1 MHGFL
6 CAPEDV
12 PNLRAE
18 LVAYGAAPTV
28 GGPGLLVADCD
39 LSRPDFQLVFLRQL
53 LPEIQSVGAGS
64 IRLWA
69 ERIVD
74 AVRQSGAGSQPWRW
88 HLFPHYQTVNSS
100 HAGENRC
107 RLIHA
112 ALLDQLGR
120 VGRAWRRNLQAPT
133 TAPFLST
140 ESLVQL
146 VLVEPDRGW
155 LSVSSAPSPAQ
166 LRRRISAYPGG
177 EIPIASDPA
186 APSRAFAK
194 LLEAEGRMG
203 RRISTGETCVDL
215 GACPGSWTYVAL
227 SRGARVVAVDR
238 SPVRSDLLQNPRLRF
253 HLGDAFRFQPDQP
266 VDWLVCDVIAAPE
279 RSVQLALD
287 WVRGRWCRHFV
298 VTIKF
303 KGLCEYGQ
311 LDRLKSGL
319 RQLGADFEVVRLCA
333 NKNEACVFGRL
344 AEGANPV
351 FSIPD

>member
-6 CAPEDV
+6 CSPDDV

-18 LVAYGAAPTV
+18 LVAYGAAPTE
-28 GGPGLLVADCD
+28 GGHGLLVAECD

-53 LPEIQSVGAGS
+53 LPEVQSVAAGS

-74 AVRQSGAGSQPWRW
+74 ALRQSGAGNQPWRL

-112 ALLDQLGR
+112 ALLERLGR
-120 VGRAWRRNLQAPT
+120 VGRTWRKNLRPPT
-133 TAPFLST
+133 EVPFFPT

-155 LSVSSAPSPAQ
+155 LSVALAPNPAQ
-166 LRRRISAYPGG
+166 PRRRISAYPGG

-194 LLEAEGRMG
+194 LVEAEVRMG
-203 RRISTGETCVDL
+203 RRISAGETCVDL

-238 SPVRSDLLQNPRLRF
+238 SPVRSDLLHNPRLRF
-253 HLGDAFRFQPDQP
+253 HSGDAFRFQPDSP
-266 VDWLVCDVIAAPE
+266 VDWLLCDVIAAPE

-287 WVRGRWCRHFV
+287 WVRARWCRHFV

-303 KGLCEYGQ
+303 KGHSEYGQ
-311 LDRLKSGL
+311 LDLLKNGL
-319 RQLGADFEVVRLCA
+319 RQLGADFDVIRLCA

-344 AEGANPV
+344 SADANPAR
-351 FSIPD
+351 SDAT